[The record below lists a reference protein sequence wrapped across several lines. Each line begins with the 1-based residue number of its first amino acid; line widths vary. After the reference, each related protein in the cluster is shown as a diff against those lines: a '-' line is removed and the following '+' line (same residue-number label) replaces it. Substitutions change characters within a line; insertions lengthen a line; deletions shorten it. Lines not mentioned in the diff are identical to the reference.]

1 MFRSNGDVIDS
12 ILRKIEHYPDV
23 PEVLHQL
30 HKEGYTLAI
39 ASRTGAPKDAQ
50 SLLDLFGWNK
60 YFSYKEMYP
69 GGKKTHFSRWVK
81 CVELSVFRH
90 LPPNRP

>member
-12 ILRKIEHYPDV
+12 LLRKIEHYPDV

-69 GGKKTHFSRWVK
+69 GGKKTHFSR
-81 CVELSVFRH
+81 
-90 LPPNRP
+90 